1 MRIVLQPSGACLELL
16 PGERILDGARRLGY
30 DCPQSCRNGNCHI
43 CAALLVEGRV
53 RQNGEVRD
61 HGELFT
67 CLAEPLEDCVLHW
80 DGVLAPGEL
89 PLRKLTC
96 QLSFC
101 EEVGGDVYR
110 VGLRAPAGKPPRY
123 HAGQYLLLERDGGD
137 SAAFSLASAPHAGR
151 DLELHILAKEDS
163 AVALIAQLQRERLA
177 RIQLPFGDAH
187 LAELPDGPLV
197 LIAAGTGMSQM
208 HSLIEHCRAAG
219 FAHPVHLYWG
229 VRRPEDFYRLPHW
242 TEWEGLP
249 NLFLHRVVSDLCGW
263 EGAAAC
269 CTRRCARIS
278 PTCRACMCMP
288 AARRRW
294 STRPWMPWSKQGWTR
309 TRCAPTCSPT
319 RRGTE
324 RGSGLA
330 PEPPRHQP
338 ACCGAAWTAGLRR
351 VRQRNRMASRQAP
364 ISSLKPPSQ
373 PKWSTV

>member
-1 MRIVLQPSGACLELL
+1 
-16 PGERILDGARRLGY
+16 
-30 DCPQSCRNGNCHI
+30 
-43 CAALLVEGRV
+43 
-53 RQNGEVRD
+53 

-263 EGAAAC
+263 EG
-269 CTRRCARIS
+269 RC
-278 PTCRACMCMP
+278 
-288 AARRRW
+288 
-294 STRPWMPWSKQGWTR
+294 
-309 TRCAPTCSPT
+309 
-319 RRGTE
+319 
-324 RGSGLA
+324 GLLHEA
-330 PEPPRHQP
+330 
-338 ACCGAAWTAGLRR
+338 
-351 VRQRNRMASRQAP
+351 VREDFADL
-364 ISSLKPPSQ
+364 SSLHVYASGSPAMVYATLDALVEAGMDAHQMRADVFAYAPRD
-373 PKWSTV
+373 